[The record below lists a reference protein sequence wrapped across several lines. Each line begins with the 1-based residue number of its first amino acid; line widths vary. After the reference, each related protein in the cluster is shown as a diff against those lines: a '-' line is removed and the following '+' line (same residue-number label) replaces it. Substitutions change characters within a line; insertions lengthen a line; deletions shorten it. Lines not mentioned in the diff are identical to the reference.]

1 MIARQF
7 FSGWLL
13 ALSISVPTTPALA
26 QQANGSAG
34 ATGDDASP
42 LVWLGRMNEAL
53 ATRNYDGVFFHV
65 RDGRVETLRILHGV
79 ENGAVRERLVSM
91 DGSGREFVRQG
102 DELIC
107 YLPDQRT
114 VLVEPR
120 PGGASLLGALPNA
133 TAASAE
139 HYELTQQ
146 GRARLMGRDARV
158 IEIKP
163 RDEFRF
169 GYRLWIDEATA
180 MPLKSQLCDSGGR
193 VLEQVVFARLTLPSR
208 ISADAFKLPTAA
220 DGFRWIRPE
229 PASAA
234 TLAANGQS
242 GSDAESTQN
251 LWNVM
256 RLPPGFKMTTRQTQ
270 MLPGATQPATHL
282 VFSDGFAS
290 VSVFVEAPRESSPS
304 ASAGGTQMGLSSA
317 YSLRRSGVQ
326 ITAVGEVPLATV
338 QYFATQMRSGKDAE
352 TKTPDRFP
360 GGRSL
365 PRGVPQGIPA
375 LAPRSQPRP

>member
-1 MIARQF
+1 VIAKQALAA
-7 FSGWLL
+7 WLL
-13 ALSISVPTTPALA
+13 ALSIGAASAPALA
-26 QQANGSAG
+26 QQPA
-34 ATGDDASP
+34 ATAPADDASP
-42 LVWLGRMNEAL
+42 LLWLGRMNEAL

-65 RDGRVETLRILHGV
+65 REGRVETLRILHGV
-79 ENGAVRERLVSM
+79 DNGTVRERLVSM

-133 TAASAE
+133 AAASSE

-180 MPLKSQLCDSGGR
+180 MPLKSQLCDAGGR
-193 VLEQVVFARLTLPSR
+193 VLEQVVFARLTLPAR
-208 ISADAFKLPTAA
+208 IAADAFKLPAAA
-220 DGFRWIRPE
+220 DSFRWVRPE
-229 PASAA
+229 PASGAA
-234 TLAANGQS
+234 FAAANTAVGPETDSNLQ
-242 GSDAESTQN
+242 

-256 RLPPGFKMTTRQTQ
+256 RLPPGFKLTTRQTQ
-270 MLPGATQPATHL
+270 LLPGATQPATHL

-290 VSVFVEAPRESSPS
+290 VSVFVEAPRESSTP
-304 ASAGGTQMGLSSA
+304 APAGGTQMGLSSA

-338 QYFATQMRSGKDAE
+338 QYFATQVRAGGESEQA
-352 TKTPDRFP
+352 PPARYP

-365 PRGVPQGIPA
+365 PRGVPQGVPA
-375 LAPRSQPRP
+375 LVPRAPPRP

>member
-1 MIARQF
+1 MRRVA
-7 FSGWLL
+7 GLLL
-13 ALSISVPTTPALA
+13 AFPLGLTSVPVFA
-26 QQANGSAG
+26 QQPAAIVP
-34 ATGDDASP
+34 ADEASP

-65 RDGRVETLRILHGV
+65 REGRVETLRILHGV

-91 DGSGREFVRQG
+91 DGSGREFLRQG

-120 PGGASLLGALPNA
+120 PDGASLLGALPNA
-133 TAASAE
+133 AAASSE

-180 MPLKSQLCDSGGR
+180 MPLKSQLCDSRGR

-208 ISADAFKLPTAA
+208 ISADAFKLPAAA
-220 DGFRWIRPE
+220 DSFRWIRPE
-229 PASAA
+229 PAAGTA
-234 TLAANGQS
+234 LAASNTLVGP
-242 GSDAESTQN
+242 DAESNQQ

-256 RLPPGFKMTTRQTQ
+256 RLPPGFKLTTRQTQ
-270 MLPGATQPATHL
+270 LLPGATQPATHL

-290 VSVFVEAPRESSPS
+290 VSVFVEAPRESATP
-304 ASAGGTQMGLSSA
+304 APAGGTQMGLSSA

-338 QYFATQMRSGKDAE
+338 QYFATQVRAGAE
-352 TKTPDRFP
+352 AVPSPPARFP
-360 GGRSL
+360 GGRPL
-365 PRGVPQGIPA
+365 PRGLPQGVPA
-375 LAPRSQPRP
+375 LVPRSPPRP